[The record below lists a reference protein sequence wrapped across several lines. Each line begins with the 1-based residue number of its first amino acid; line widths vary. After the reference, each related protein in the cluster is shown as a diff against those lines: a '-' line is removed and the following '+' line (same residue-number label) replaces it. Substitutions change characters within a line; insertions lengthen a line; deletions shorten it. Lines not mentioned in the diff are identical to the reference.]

1 MQVNRFSIVLFFML
15 IIGCAKSNLSP
26 KEMIKWIENKEN
38 GLIKEETIDGAKY
51 TVSLHP
57 SQYMKARA
65 IIENDSFML
74 ANCNDQNCSVVVKME
89 PTDKHTQ
96 FLTLGAINNQEPF
109 GRINYYLNGIQN
121 DIKVLNGADTLKVEN
136 LIYERLYNVSPAQ
149 LILFGFKAKDINQS
163 IKVIIEDRAINS
175 GKMQF
180 EYSSK
185 ILSSIPNIKE

>member
-1 MQVNRFSIVLFFML
+1 MQVNRFLIVLFGML
-15 IIGCAKSNLSP
+15 IIGCTKSNLSP

-96 FLTLGAINNQEPF
+96 FLTLGATNKQEPF

-121 DIKVLNGADTLKVEN
+121 DIKVVNGEDTLKVEN
-136 LIYERLYNVSPAQ
+136 LVYERLYNVSPSQ
-149 LILFGFKAKDINQS
+149 LILFGFKAKDINQP
-163 IKVIIEDRAINS
+163 IKVIIEDRAINT

-185 ILSSIPNIKE
+185 ILSSIPKIKE